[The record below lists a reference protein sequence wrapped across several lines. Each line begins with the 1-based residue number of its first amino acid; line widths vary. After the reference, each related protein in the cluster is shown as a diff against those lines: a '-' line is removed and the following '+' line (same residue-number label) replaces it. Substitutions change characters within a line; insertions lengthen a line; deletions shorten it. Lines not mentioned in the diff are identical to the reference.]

1 MFTVLVGEGMNQLKQ
16 MFLALVLIGITSLA
30 LADEWIWNKLDN
42 GETIYKSGH
51 HDTLY
56 VGSRGVGFKTMQAI
70 QDEDA
75 IYVTIDDGKAISTP
89 VATLFRIGNVYLF
102 KNSKELLPLMLKAKK
117 VEISFGGC
125 GNFFRGY
132 SIDCFFA
139 KSGDPYA
146 ASWKFDKPLSDLYKP
161 N

>member
-1 MFTVLVGEGMNQLKQ
+1 MNEIKRLLFT
-16 MFLALVLIGITSLA
+16 LVLAGASSFA

-42 GETIYKSGH
+42 GEIVYKSGH
-51 HDTLY
+51 HDSLY

-75 IYVTIDDGKAISTP
+75 IFVTFDDGKPISTP
-89 VATLFRIGNVYLF
+89 VSTLFRIGNVYLF
-102 KNSKELLPLMLKAKK
+102 VNSKELLPLMLKAKK
-117 VEISFGGC
+117 VEVSFGSC

-139 KSGDPYA
+139 KPGEPYL
-146 ASWKFDKPLSDLYKP
+146 STWEFDKPLGESYKP
-161 N
+161 H